1 MKGKSKQTN
10 FDDDLVGKKKLAFLG
25 MLKLYVIQAN
35 SNTKLYINIPDIL
48 LEVSEKNNLSDEY
61 LRAEVDTFMFEGHDT
76 IANAMSFAIYLL
88 ARYPEVQAKTMREL
102 DEIFGYDTG

>member
-35 SNTKLYINIPDIL
+35 SNTKLYINISDIL
-48 LEVSEKNNLSDEY
+48 LEVSETNNLSDEY

-76 IANAMSFAIYLL
+76 TANAMSFAIYLL
-88 ARYPEVQAKTMREL
+88 ARYPEVQEKTMREL

>member
-1 MKGKSKQTN
+1 MEGRSKQTN
-10 FDDDLVGKKKLAFLG
+10 FDDNLVGKKKLAFLG

-35 SNTKLYINIPDIL
+35 SNTKLYINISDIL
-48 LEVSEKNNLSDEY
+48 LEVSETNNLSDEY

-76 IANAMSFAIYLL
+76 TANAMSFAIYLL